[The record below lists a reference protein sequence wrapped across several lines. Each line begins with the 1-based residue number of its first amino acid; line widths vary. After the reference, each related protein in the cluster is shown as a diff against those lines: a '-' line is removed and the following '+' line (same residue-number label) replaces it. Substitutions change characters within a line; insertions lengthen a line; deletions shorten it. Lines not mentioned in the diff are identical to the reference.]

1 MRECDIILPMKTL
14 SVILAVLLLVSPV
27 IPAQAVEG
35 NQVTTLQV
43 PGITPA
49 TQVRVEKILQALP
62 GVAGVKA
69 SAEIKA
75 VVVVYD
81 PMKVQSEQLIN
92 AIKQAGFLATFAKAN
107 YRCPK
112 CKAGYEKK
120 GRCIVDGTA
129 LESVVTG

>member
-1 MRECDIILPMKTL
+1 MILPMKTL
-14 SVILAVLLLVSPV
+14 SIILVVLLLASPV

-35 NQVTTLQV
+35 SQVTTLQV
-43 PGITPA
+43 PGMTSA

-62 GVAGVKA
+62 GVAAVKA

-120 GRCIVDGTA
+120 GRCIVDGAA
-129 LESVVTG
+129 LEPVVTG